1 MIFMVDVC
9 VCAYGFMVQAHF
21 LLVKL
26 FPVHVM
32 EPEVSCFM
40 EFPLECHDF
49 QLWQQDED
57 GDGGK
62 QRGGLGKGWDAPNT
76 GLISDLLPPPHPR
89 QSRAIDSS
97 FVRCVPFS
105 C

>member
-1 MIFMVDVC
+1 MIFMVDMY

-40 EFPLECHDF
+40 
-49 QLWQQDED
+49 
-57 GDGGK
+57 
-62 QRGGLGKGWDAPNT
+62 
-76 GLISDLLPPPHPR
+76 
-89 QSRAIDSS
+89 
-97 FVRCVPFS
+97 
-105 C
+105 